1 MAHRAP
7 LPVTLVTGFLGAGK
21 TTLVNRVL
29 HERHG
34 ERIAVVVNEF
44 GSVGI
49 DGRLVVAS
57 EDEVVELANG
67 CVCCSVR
74 GDLIASL
81 GRLLDAAERRLA
93 RRPLERILIETSG
106 LASPGPIL
114 QTLRVEP
121 RLATATRASGVVT
134 LVHAGQALE
143 QLARHPEAPEQVA
156 YATTLVLGHVDAAA
170 DDQLAQVEAELARR
184 NPTARR
190 VRALRGDVPLE
201 LVLED
206 AETLPGAEHEP
217 AADGG
222 SAAHTAGAS
231 ALVLRSRRPLDLHR
245 LKMWLA
251 FVAGRRRGE
260 LWRMKG
266 LVACSGHRQAV
277 LVQAVYQVLELGPCE
292 ERTAPEESVLVVIG
306 RDLDPAELER
316 GWAACQG

>member
-1 MAHRAP
+1 MTSRRP

-29 HERHG
+29 RERHG

-44 GSVGI
+44 GAVGI

-57 EDEVVELANG
+57 QDEVVELANG

-74 GDLIASL
+74 GDLIGAL
-81 GRLLDAAERRLA
+81 GRLLDAAERRLG

-114 QTLRVEP
+114 QTLRLEP
-121 RLATATRASGVVT
+121 RLSAATRASGVVT
-134 LVHAGQALE
+134 LVHAALAPE
-143 QLARHPEAPEQVA
+143 QLARHPEAAEQVA
-156 YATTLVLGHVDAAA
+156 YATTLVLGHVDAAEPDA
-170 DDQLAQVEAELARR
+170 LEALEAELAAR

-190 VRALRGDVPLE
+190 VRALRADLSLE

-206 AETLPGAEHEP
+206 AGTLPGAGHVS
-217 AADGG
+217 A
-222 SAAHTAGAS
+222 AAHTPGAS
-231 ALVLRSRRPLDLHR
+231 ALVLRTREPLDLHR

-251 FVAGRRRGE
+251 FVAARRRGE

-266 LVACSGHRQAV
+266 LVACAGHRHAV
-277 LVQAVYQVLELGPCE
+277 QVQAVYQVLELGPSE
-292 ERTAPEESVLVVIG
+292 EHAPPEESLLVVIG
-306 RDLDPAELER
+306 RDLDQAELER
-316 GWAACQG
+316 GWAACRARS